1 MHLNMN
7 QNPLS
12 TLDVDNDFKRAREDN
27 DPQTV
32 FYLNPISAN
41 QTDQQAPG
49 ASKEDIMTTVYS
61 WATKIEHTV
70 QRNLGNGSVAERHTI
85 QASWDRAAY
94 RAKLLD
100 YLTKTTPWKVRT
112 SL

>member
-1 MHLNMN
+1 MSSTVT
-7 QNPLS
+7 QNPSS
-12 TLDVDNDFKRAREDN
+12 TKGVDDEAKRAREDN

-32 FYLNPISAN
+32 FYLNPISAGP
-41 QTDQQAPG
+41 TSQQALD
-49 ASKEDIMTTVYS
+49 ASKEDILITVYS

-70 QRNLGNGSVAERHTI
+70 QRELGNGSIAERHAI

-100 YLTKTTPWKVRT
+100 FLTRTTPW
-112 SL
+112 